1 MSLITRLLTGNN
13 CLRLRALETLGKVSW
28 ERRNAENPLA
38 RYVIVVK
45 KGKPY

>member
-13 CLRLRALETLGKVSW
+13 CLRQRALETLGKVSW
-28 ERRNAENPLA
+28 EQRNSRKPIALLCNCC
-38 RYVIVVK
+38 K